1 MASNVATKEHG
12 ASVSSS
18 TCTDERHPASAI
30 LDGNDKS
37 FWYTTGLFPQEV
49 VIAFTKE
56 VSPANLV
63 VVSRHGQPCC
73 FFFGAG
79 ELFCFACLCWPRL
92 EQQQHT
98 EAAVECFACMIVS
111 SLTASCFP
119 LRFLPCLLHVSLPLV
134 FCSSPPVRRF
144 TLFKCDKSE
153 PKQWD
158 EIWSSGEVD
167 RNLDALQHSNK
178 SVSLKVPIRFLK
190 LRIDAG
196 YEEFAAVYEV
206 RVEGKIYG
214 SGGGD

>member
-1 MASNVATKEHG
+1 
-12 ASVSSS
+12 
-18 TCTDERHPASAI
+18 
-30 LDGNDKS
+30 
-37 FWYTTGLFPQEV
+37 
-49 VIAFTKE
+49 
-56 VSPANLV
+56 
-63 VVSRHGQPCC
+63 
-73 FFFGAG
+73 
-79 ELFCFACLCWPRL
+79 
-92 EQQQHT
+92 
-98 EAAVECFACMIVS
+98 
-111 SLTASCFP
+111 
-119 LRFLPCLLHVSLPLV
+119 
-134 FCSSPPVRRF
+134 VRRF